1 MKALLTEQRII
12 DKYRTNQ
19 ASGITELDECFYI
32 PLRVTGTGDS
42 VRLADNGEFYVEE
55 RLKSHY
61 FTPEVLN
68 ACSHLPI
75 TLEHPKDG
83 LLNSKTLDNSKIV
96 GVTIYSWIQGEEI
109 WALGKIFDKRILE
122 QLGNKIGSTSPGF
135 GVFCY
140 IISSGEKI
148 AEIPSDINHLA
159 LVTKGH
165 WDQKEGSIGFD
176 NSKISKGEKMEE
188 KKPSGT
194 SMELNDVVESPKGV
208 IEKAQ
213 FDALTS
219 RMDEMNDKLAK
230 FDEVNNKL
238 DSLSKRLDEEGE
250 EKMEDVEIDE
260 AEEILDSEETPKEEM
275 DEETEI
281 LDSDVQPLPVDEAF
295 GPEHHSQPSDPK
307 VDEETEIIE
316 SDSVE
321 ELDNEREAL
330 LEDMRETCDSAHPS
344 LGVKMP
350 HITMRETPR
359 SIISKFMRRNPQF
372 VNEKYQGQR
381 VDTMSDKLADAVY
394 KDMKTSIFAKSK
406 SLGAMRVKGFVNTS
420 RGYAVDSS
428 F

>member
-1 MKALLTEQRII
+1 MLQEQQII
-12 DKYRTNQ
+12 NDCKLGKLN
-19 ASGITELDECFYI
+19 GVIELDDCFYI
-32 PLRVTGTGDS
+32 PLRVTGTGDT
-42 VRLADNGEFYVEE
+42 VRLDDNGEPYIEE

-75 TLEHPKDG
+75 TMEHPKGG
-83 LLNSKTLDNSKIV
+83 LLNSETLDNAKIV
-96 GVTIYSWIQGEEI
+96 GVTIHAWIQGEEI

-159 LVTKGH
+159 LVTRGH
-165 WDQKEGSIGFD
+165 WDQKKGSIGFD
-176 NSKISKGEKMEE
+176 NSKILKGERMEE

-194 SMELNDVVESPKGV
+194 AMELNDVIESPKGV

-230 FDEVNNKL
+230 FDEMNDKL

-250 EKMEDVEIDE
+250 EKMKDVEIDE
-260 AEEILDSEETPKEEM
+260 AEEILDSGETPKEEV

-281 LDSDVQPLPVDEAF
+281 LDSDVQPLPIDEEF
-295 GPEHHSQPSDPK
+295 GPEHHEQPSEPK
-307 VDEETEIIE
+307 VDEDTEIIE

-321 ELDNEREAL
+321 QLDAEREELLDN
-330 LEDMRETCDSAHPS
+330 MRETCDKAHPS

-359 SIISKFMRRNPQF
+359 SIVSKFMSRNPQF
-372 VNEKYQGQR
+372 VEAKYSGLR
-381 VDTMSDKLADAVY
+381 IDSMHDDLAKDVY
-394 KDMKTSIFAKSK
+394 ESMKQNISKKSAE
-406 SLGAMRVKGFVNTS
+406 LGAKKVYGFADTA